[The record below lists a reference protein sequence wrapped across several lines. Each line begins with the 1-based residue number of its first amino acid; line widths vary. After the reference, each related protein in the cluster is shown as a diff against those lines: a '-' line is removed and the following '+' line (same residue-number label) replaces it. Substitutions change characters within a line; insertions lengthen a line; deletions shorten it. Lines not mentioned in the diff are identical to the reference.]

1 MLNNRVH
8 THDRVIYN
16 EAELVYKN
24 CSNNEKQTSES
35 ETSDSIFFLKLHFIT
50 LLQTRPIN
58 EITNAS
64 LMLFLFF
71 FIFKIFIKINK

>member
-16 EAELVYKN
+16 EAELAYKN

-35 ETSDSIFFLKLHFIT
+35 ETSNSTFFFVTLFYNITLNKAINDSYLCIFINIPLFLK
-50 LLQTRPIN
+50 P
-58 EITNAS
+58 
-64 LMLFLFF
+64 
-71 FIFKIFIKINK
+71 